1 VTPQDIEEQIAKQRE
16 LLEQDLLQK
25 EKWLKMKMEIL
36 LAESS
41 LTTNNFRAGFMHS
54 YRADCH
60 VDLSAPD
67 LETAIRISAGF
78 QLLSL
83 VKVTGSFS
91 VFTPKKSIVPSDEKD
106 NTITDIMPY
115 LYMISG
121 LREYLE
127 DKVLHFY
134 REIAGY
140 TVEYRIK
147 VKHDPSTCRDY
158 KITYDRFGNAH
169 KKYCRIINNS
179 GYFHES
185 TKFWSPEDNP
195 NRFILWSYLGDI

>member
-1 VTPQDIEEQIAKQRE
+1 
-16 LLEQDLLQK
+16 
-25 EKWLKMKMEIL
+25 MKTEIL
-36 LAESS
+36 LAEPS

-60 VDLSAPD
+60 IDLIAPD
-67 LETAIRISAGF
+67 LKTAIQISAGI
-78 QLLSL
+78 QLLPL
-83 VKVTGSFS
+83 VKVAGSFVS
-91 VFTPKKSIVPSDEKD
+91 FTPKRSLIPSDERD
-106 NTITDIMPY
+106 NTITDIAPY
-115 LYMISG
+115 LYKIDG
-121 LREYLE
+121 LREHLE
-127 DKVLHFY
+127 NKILHFY

-147 VKHDPSTCRDY
+147 VEHDLSTYRDY
-158 KITYDRFGNAH
+158 KITYDRFGEAH

-195 NRFILWSYLGDI
+195 NRFVLWSYL